1 MSLEEQFNTLK
12 AHLATAE
19 QEMSSLKAGR
29 KSAAPRLRKSLMA
42 IKTGSHG
49 MRAGT
54 TAYVRDLPTK
64 SRKKVE
70 EPEPEPTPEPTPEP
84 EPTRVKRAPKKKL
97 RSQPEA
103 ENDAENS

>member
-29 KSAAPRLRKSLMA
+29 TSAAPRLRKSLMA

-54 TAYVRDLPTK
+54 TSYVRDLPTK
-64 SRKKVE
+64 SRKQVE
-70 EPEPEPTPEPTPEP
+70 EPEPEPTPEPTPK
-84 EPTRVKRAPKKKL
+84 KRAPKKKL

-103 ENDAENS
+103 ENDSEDS

>member
-1 MSLEEQFNTLK
+1 MSLEEQLNTLK

-70 EPEPEPTPEPTPEP
+70 EPVPEPTPEP

-103 ENDAENS
+103 ENDSKDS

>member
-1 MSLEEQFNTLK
+1 MFNITLSSRLEDT
-12 AHLATAE
+12 
-19 QEMSSLKAGR
+19 

-70 EPEPEPTPEPTPEP
+70 EPVPEPEPTPEPTLK
-84 EPTRVKRAPKKKL
+84 RRAPRKKL
-97 RSQPEA
+97 NSQPETQ
-103 ENDAENS
+103 NDSEDA

>member
-1 MSLEEQFNTLK
+1 MSLEEQLNTLK

-70 EPEPEPTPEPTPEP
+70 EPPEPTP

-103 ENDAENS
+103 ENDPENS

>member
-1 MSLEEQFNTLK
+1 MSLEEQLNTLK

-70 EPEPEPTPEPTPEP
+70 EPEPEPTPEPTP
-84 EPTRVKRAPKKKL
+84 TRAKRAPKKKL

>member
-54 TAYVRDLPTK
+54 TAYVRDLPAK

-70 EPEPEPTPEPTPEP
+70 EPEPEPTPEPK
-84 EPTRVKRAPKKKL
+84 PTRVKRAPKKKL